1 MLKVVKLNYRA
12 SVCMGTCVMSLSSFK
27 GSIVGFQH
35 MKNCFASISSSSDMI
50 LIKHVKEDKNE

>member
-1 MLKVVKLNYRA
+1 
-12 SVCMGTCVMSLSSFK
+12 MSLSSFK